1 MAPGHSCTYHSQRNI
16 LVVEIWCVTF
26 PGSLESGNTS
36 PLRNVLELKG
46 PIQRAS
52 RPHKEKARAWLNLI
66 LINIPCKLATGTACF
81 VHLFYHERRWS
92 SSQHEHKSQAIFCT
106 PARCWHLPSVLCNR
120 VFSFRANGSECYF
133 WNYSVTSDYNVKLS
147 LEPAAGLGL
156 WVEIFVIWNMIEFRR
171 EWTLHF
177 GRWPEERTNPAKEL
191 TQKRNSAIR
200 SSTFSFRKPTCD
212 VKLTKTVK
220 SFSWGKNIGHCKSF
234 GALAEIL
241 SRFPHRG
248 HLPWWCP
255 RLRHPWA
262 NRTSF
267 SLPSPLSPP
276 ASARKHESLRN
287 MQIDSIYELSH
298 CMNLSPFHSP
308 PPERRQ
314 QFCWTSN
321 FVISWCKIWSF
332 GVFRTPAFFH
342 VL

>member
-1 MAPGHSCTYHSQRNI
+1 MAPERSCTYHSQRNI

-133 WNYSVTSDYNVKLS
+133 WNYSITSDYNVKLS

-156 WVEIFVIWNMIEFRR
+156 WVEFFVIWNMIWLNFVENGPCILGGDLKKGRIQLKSWRR
-171 EWTLHF
+171 
-177 GRWPEERTNPAKEL
+177 KE
-191 TQKRNSAIR
+191 TQPSV
-200 SSTFSFRKPTCD
+200 PP
-212 VKLTKTVK
+212 
-220 SFSWGKNIGHCKSF
+220 
-234 GALAEIL
+234 L
-241 SRFPHRG
+241 SR
-248 HLPWWCP
+248 
-255 RLRHPWA
+255 
-262 NRTSF
+262 SE
-267 SLPSPLSPP
+267 SLPAMSK
-276 ASARKHESLRN
+276 ASRE
-287 MQIDSIYELSH
+287 
-298 CMNLSPFHSP
+298 
-308 PPERRQ
+308 
-314 QFCWTSN
+314 
-321 FVISWCKIWSF
+321 
-332 GVFRTPAFFH
+332 GRT
-342 VL
+342 